1 MSDSVDDAFRQG
13 QPVWVIEDG
22 GSRRAAEY
30 VGEGET
36 STWFGGKVAVMV
48 VYADTRAGGT
58 VDAHRVIPRE
68 P

>member
-1 MSDSVDDAFRQG
+1 MSDDVFRQG
-13 QPVWVIEDG
+13 QPVWVIEEG

-36 STWFGGKVAVMV
+36 STWFGGEVTVMV
-48 VYADTRAGGT
+48 IYADTRAGGA